1 MLIIIVDTLFIAFF
15 LASEKPSEMLIG
27 TTN

>member
-1 MLIIIVDTLFIAFF
+1 MLIIIVDTLFIDFI

-27 TTN
+27 TTH

>member
-15 LASEKPSEMLIG
+15 LASEKTSERLIG
-27 TTN
+27 PTH